1 MDGKHSMSFYSE
13 ISVFK
18 FLRRTVDGKN
28 YLACSTLSVSGDNRK
43 KRAKAA
49 NPARRASAFSIV
61 PLTKSLEQ
69 ACEYLGYISLHLQ
82 KILITSISY
91 NKVRRTPKNHSFCQP
106 NIQQGPFLKG
116 LGHAVSG
123 NFVYFC

>member
-1 MDGKHSMSFYSE
+1 MDGKHSMTFHSE

-18 FLRRTVDGKN
+18 FVWRTVDGASRE
-28 YLACSTLSVSGDNRK
+28 LPSLFQALSQWGRSK
-43 KRAKAA
+43 KAA

-69 ACEYLGYISLHLQ
+69 ASEYLGYISLHLQ

-91 NKVRRTPKNHSFCQP
+91 NKVRRTPKSHSFCQP

-116 LGHAVSG
+116 LGHAILG
-123 NFVYFC
+123 NFV